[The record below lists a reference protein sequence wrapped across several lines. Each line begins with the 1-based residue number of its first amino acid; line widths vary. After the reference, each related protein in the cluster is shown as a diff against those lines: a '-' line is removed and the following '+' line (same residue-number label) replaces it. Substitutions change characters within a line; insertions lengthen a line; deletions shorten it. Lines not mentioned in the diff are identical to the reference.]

1 MLEQLQ
7 PSRVFYY
14 FEKMCQIPHGSRNT
28 KQISDF
34 CVDFA
39 KEHNLEYHQD
49 ADNNVII
56 IKEATKGYENAD
68 AVIMQ
73 GHLDMVCEKT
83 ADCKKDMEKEGLD
96 IYVDGDEVRAKDTTL
111 GGDNGIAVA
120 MALAILE
127 SDEIEHPRVEAVFT
141 VDEEIGLLGAG
152 SIDVTPLKGKTM
164 LNLDSEDE
172 GIFTVSCAGGN
183 VAECTLPV
191 SRTFYTGTAY
201 EIEITGCKGGHSGV
215 EIDKGRANANVLM
228 GRILQDIA
236 SCTKNTLCKDI
247 AIASADGGLKDN
259 AIPVQSKAV
268 LACED
273 TKAAETIN
281 AAVTRMQTIFANEY
295 ATADPA
301 IKISLVETQ
310 VTDLAVMDKE
320 STEKTIC
327 LLTCIPNG
335 IQTMSMDIEGLVQTS
350 LNMGIVKTEDGQI
363 QISCCVRSSVDSE
376 KEMVNRRIHT
386 LIEQLGGTMEIEG
399 DYPGWEYKK
408 DSKLRDLMIKVFKEQ
423 YGTEPKVEAIH
434 AGLECGMFAGKIP
447 GLDCVS
453 IGPDLSQIHTVRE
466 SMNIPSVQRVYAFV
480 LELLKRMKAY

>member
-1 MLEQLQ
+1 MLENLQ
-7 PSRVFYY
+7 PQRVFYY

-39 KEHNLEYHQD
+39 KAHNLEYHQD

-56 IKEATKGYENAD
+56 IKEATAGYENAD
-68 AVIMQ
+68 AAIIQ

-83 ADCKKDMEKEGLD
+83 ADCTKDMEKEGLD
-96 IYVDGDEVRAKDTTL
+96 VYVDGDEVRARDTTL

-120 MALAILE
+120 MAMAILE
-127 SDEIEHPRVEAVFT
+127 DDTLSHPRVEAVFT

-152 SIDVTPLKGKTM
+152 SIDVSPLKGKTM
-164 LNLDSEDE
+164 INIDSEDE

-183 VAECTLPV
+183 VADCRLPLQTV
-191 SRTFYTGTAY
+191 KYTGTAY

-215 EIDKGRANANVLM
+215 EIDKGRSNANVLM
-228 GRILQDIA
+228 GRVLQDIDL
-236 SCTKNTLCKDI
+236 CVKNRINEDI
-247 AIASADGGLKDN
+247 AVASVEGGLKDN

-268 LACED
+268 LACND
-273 TKAAETIN
+273 VQAAELIQKS
-281 AAVTRMQTIFANEY
+281 VSEMQTVFANEY
-295 ATADPA
+295 ATADA
-301 IKISLVETQ
+301 GIKISLTETQ

-320 STEKTIC
+320 STQKAIC
-327 LLTCIPNG
+327 LLTCTPNG

-350 LNMGIVKTEDGQI
+350 LNMGIVKTENEQL
-363 QISCCVRSSVDSE
+363 QISFCVRSSVDSE
-376 KEMVNRRIHT
+376 KEMVNRRIGT
-386 LIEQLGGTMEIEG
+386 LMEQFGGTMEIDG

-408 DSKLRDLMIKVFKEQ
+408 DSKLRDLMIEVFKEQ
-423 YGTEPKVEAIH
+423 YRKEPKVEAIH

-453 IGPDLSQIHTVRE
+453 IGPDLRQIHTVRE
-466 SMNIPSVQRVYAFV
+466 SMSISSVQRVYAFV
-480 LELLKRMKAY
+480 VEVLKRMK